1 MDASQVIE
9 VRPPLKKRNIYEHR
23 EGESDES
30 FIFNNIGQMGA
41 EYNKKPKENL
51 ENDSLCSICLKTLH
65 NEEICVPK
73 CKHVHH

>member
-30 FIFNNIGQMGA
+30 FIFNNIGQLGA
-41 EYNKKPKENL
+41 DYNKKPKEN
-51 ENDSLCSICLKTLH
+51 
-65 NEEICVPK
+65 
-73 CKHVHH
+73 